1 MGFSGGES
9 VLSTYQTRTM
19 KKLLIA
25 SAIVATFAAPQ
36 AFAQAKNFEGFSVG
50 LNINANSSD
59 TDITN
64 TGGFVKAT
72 GQTSTNASVQAQYNL
87 ALGSAFVLGVG
98 GAFEMGDADLGSSGT
113 TFSGKRKNAYSV
125 YIAPGIALDD
135 SWLIYGK
142 VASIA
147 ASFETTGAAIFTGK
161 TDTTGVGYGIGFQKM
176 LNKNVYLQAEFMQNK
191 YNDKT
196 IVTTLTTQAKTEAR
210 AFSFG
215 VGYKF

>member
-1 MGFSGGES
+1 
-9 VLSTYQTRTM
+9 M
-19 KKLLIA
+19 KKILIA
-25 SAIVATFAAPQ
+25 ATIAAAFAAPQ

-59 TDITN
+59 TDISN
-64 TGGFVKAT
+64 AGGSVKAT

-87 ALGSAFVLGVG
+87 ALGSAFVLGLG
-98 GAFEMGDADLGSSGT
+98 GAFEMGDADLGSAGS
-113 TFSGKRKNAYSV
+113 TFSGKRKSAYSV
-125 YIAPGIALDD
+125 YVAPGIAVSD

-142 VASIA
+142 LASISA
-147 ASFETTGAAIFTGK
+147 KFETTGAAVFTGK
-161 TDTTGVGYGIGFQKM
+161 ADATGIGYGIGFQKL

-191 YNDKT
+191 YDDQT
-196 IVTTLTTQAKTEAR
+196 IVTSLTTKAKAEAR